1 MRALSFWGTRQCRSY
16 RIVLVTPSWLL
27 LMNLCHPIRLTR
39 CPLGNGPAPPLAG
52 RLRPTLF
59 TKCRNRFYRV
69 KRLQRLGGAPV
80 PAASASKVGCLA
92 SVARDSCLIDGDLIS
107 HHAFSG
113 FFILSLDGSIKLF
126 TSFPGPLIAPGC
138 AQHVPCF
145 RCAHRVFAVS
155 PSYEISRLG
164 LRLLVLVDLP

>member
-1 MRALSFWGTRQCRSY
+1 MIRTDEIVRPTSMNRSSTRGW
-16 RIVLVTPSWLL
+16 TP
-27 LMNLCHPIRLTR
+27 
-39 CPLGNGPAPPLAG
+39 AALAG
-52 RLRPTLF
+52 RLDILP
-59 TKCRNRFYRV
+59 KCRIRFYRV

-113 FFILSLDGSIKLF
+113 FILSLDGSIKLF

-164 LRLLVLVDLP
+164 LRSLVLVDLP